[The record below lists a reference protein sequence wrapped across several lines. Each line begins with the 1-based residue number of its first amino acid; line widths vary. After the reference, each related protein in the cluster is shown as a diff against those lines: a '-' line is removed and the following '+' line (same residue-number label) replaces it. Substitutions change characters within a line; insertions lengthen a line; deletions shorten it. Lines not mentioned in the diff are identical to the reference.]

1 MNLFSN
7 LDTSGIEL
15 SRDYIPNVLDS
26 DIYKAKIDI
35 AYIGQSSG
43 GAISVTLA
51 YEVSGRKFKETF
63 YITNKEKC
71 PYYVKD
77 GKKIPI
83 PGYKIINDL
92 CLVVLGKELND
103 PDLKQGTKIFK
114 IYDYSK
120 GEEVNT
126 EVEAILD
133 LSGQEVY
140 LGILKKLK
148 NKSQKTDDGSYV
160 DTAETKEINSINAVF
175 SISSHMTAYE
185 LNHDDEHGAVFWDK
199 WLAANKGKVKD
210 ERTIKEAQTASKS
223 KSTKSLFDKEPTTS
237 SNKEEEVETST
248 KLTNK
253 LFKN

>member
-1 MNLFSN
+1 MNLFAN
-7 LDTSGIEL
+7 LDTSDVEL
-15 SRDYIPNVLDS
+15 SRDYVPNVLDS
-26 DIYKAKIDI
+26 DIYKAKIDV

-43 GAISVTLA
+43 GAISITLN
-51 YEVSGRKFKETF
+51 YQISGRKFKETF

-71 PYYVKD
+71 PYYIKD
-77 GKKIPI
+77 DKKILI

-103 PDLKQGTKIFK
+103 PDLNQGPKVFD

-120 GEEVNT
+120 GEEVKT
-126 EVEAILD
+126 EVNAILD

-160 DTAETKEINSINAVF
+160 DTAETKEINNINAVF
-175 SISSHMTAYE
+175 SVSSRMTAYE
-185 LNHDDEHGAVFWDK
+185 LNHDDERGAVFWDK

-210 ERTIKEAQTASKS
+210 ERTIKGAQTTSKV
-223 KSTKSLFDKEPTTS
+223 KEVKPITFNK
-237 SNKEEEVETST
+237 SNKEKDEAETST
-248 KLTNK
+248 KFTNS
-253 LFKN
+253 LFNK

>member
-7 LDTSGIEL
+7 LDTKDVEL
-15 SRDYIPNVLDS
+15 SRDYVSNVLDS
-26 DIYKAKIDI
+26 DIYKAKIDA

-51 YEVSGRKFKETF
+51 YEVSGRKFKETI
-63 YITNKEKC
+63 YITDKEKR

-77 GKKIPI
+77 GKKILRQ
-83 PGYKIINDL
+83 GYKIINDL
-92 CLVVLGKELND
+92 CLVTLGKELND
-103 PDLKQGTKIFK
+103 PDLKQGPKVFD
-114 IYDYSK
+114 IYDYNK
-120 GEEVNT
+120 GEEVKT

-148 NKSQKTDDGSYV
+148 NKGQKTADGSYV
-160 DTAETKEINSINAVF
+160 DTAETKEVNSINAVF
-175 SISSHMTAYE
+175 SISSRMTAYE
-185 LNHDDEHGAVFWDK
+185 LNYDDERGAVFWDK
-199 WLAANKGKVKD
+199 WLATNKGKVKD
-210 ERTIKEAQTASKS
+210 ERTIKEAQTASNA
-223 KSTKSLFDKEPTTS
+223 KSTKSLFGKDPTTS